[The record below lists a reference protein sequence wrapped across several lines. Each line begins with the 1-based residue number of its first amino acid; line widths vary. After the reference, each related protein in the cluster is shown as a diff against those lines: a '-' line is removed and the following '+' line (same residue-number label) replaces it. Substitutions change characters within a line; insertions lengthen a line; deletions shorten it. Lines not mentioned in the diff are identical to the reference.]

1 MSISADE
8 MARIAIVVIGRNEGA
23 RLVACLASLPKG
35 LGPVVYVDSGS
46 TDGSLEAA
54 RTAGAEVVELDL
66 ARPFTAA
73 RARNSGVAAL
83 RAAGGCTFV
92 QFVDGDCTLAP
103 GWVDT
108 AAAFLVRTPRAAVAC
123 GRRRE
128 RFPEV
133 SVYNRLADLEWDQ
146 PPGLTE
152 SCGGDALVRLAAFEE
167 VGGFDPG
174 LIAGEEPDLCA
185 RLRAAGWEI
194 WRLDAEM
201 ALHDAA
207 MTRFGQWWRRS
218 RRGGHAA
225 AEGAVRHPGGSDPGR
240 VRRALGWG
248 LVLPGGAL
256 VAGLVATPWA
266 LLALLALP
274 AQVLRLALRA
284 GVGRRLS
291 WEWAFF
297 STLGKLPEALGVA
310 EYHLRRRL
318 RRRARLIEYK

>member
-8 MARIAIVVIGRNEGA
+8 RARIATVVIGRNEGA
-23 RLVACLASLPKG
+23 RLLACLASLPEG
-35 LGPVVYVDSGS
+35 RGPVVYVDSGS
-46 TDGSLEAA
+46 TDGSCEAA
-54 RTAGAEVVELDL
+54 RATGAEVVELDL

-73 RARNSGVAAL
+73 RARNAGVAAL
-83 RAAGGCTFV
+83 GAGADCAFV
-92 QFVDGDCTLAP
+92 QFVDGDCTLDP
-103 GWVDT
+103 NWVET
-108 AAAFLVRTPRAAVAC
+108 AAAFLSRTPRAAVAC

-128 RFPEV
+128 RFPEA
-133 SVYNRLADLEWDQ
+133 SVYNRLADVEWNQ
-146 PPGLTE
+146 PPGQTE
-152 SCGGDALVRLAAFEE
+152 SCGGDAMVRLAAFKE

-185 RLRAAGWEI
+185 RMRAAGWEI

-201 ALHDAA
+201 SLHDAA

-225 AEGAVRHPGGSDPGR
+225 AEGAVRHPGGSDPRR
-240 VRRALGWG
+240 VVRALGWG

-256 VAGLVATPWA
+256 VAALATPWA
-266 LLALLALP
+266 LLVLLALP
-274 AQVLRLALRA
+274 AQVVRLALQA

-297 STLGKLPEALGVA
+297 TTLGKLPEALGVL
-310 EYHLRRRL
+310 EYHLRRLL